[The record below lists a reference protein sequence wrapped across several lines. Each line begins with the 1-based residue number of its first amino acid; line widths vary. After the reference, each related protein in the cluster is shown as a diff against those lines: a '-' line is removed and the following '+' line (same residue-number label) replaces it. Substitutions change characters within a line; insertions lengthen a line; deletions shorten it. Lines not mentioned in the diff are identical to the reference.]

1 MSNPIP
7 VTVVTTVSG
16 ATLLIL
22 NGYSFT
28 NPAPMAGGERWFCS
42 GRIRWKCNVC
52 LCVNDDYELRV
63 EGDVNVD
70 RVGETHRYSV
80 CDHGVVIGNISSY
93 AQSDRT
99 TSMVE
104 PDTVEALAI
113 EAVTIETVEQPVE
126 SLEGV
131 GLVDADTQVS
141 QEFEEKYD
149 IETKEEAIVEGVDGV
164 SNNVALL
171 VESRRGK
178 TVLQYNGHRYRQAYK
193 SKSGTR
199 WNCSVNKHCTAFLFI
214 NDQDEILMSYEE
226 HDHQRPTRFEN
237 VDADQSDTA
246 VVITSRK
253 GKEMLLFRKF
263 TYRKQYDKGNRSRW
277 VCSTLK
283 NCRGCVFTDNNNYI
297 ISAFEEHCHN
307 PPKYYLKP
315 DHLIGALR
323 EPLIIET
330 D

>member
-1 MSNPIP
+1 MAAAKIKMACPILP
-7 VTVVTTVSG
+7 VTVVTLSSG
-16 ATLLIL
+16 KTLLIV
-22 NGYSFT
+22 NGYTFK
-28 NPAPMAGGERWFCS
+28 E
-42 GRIRWKCNVC
+42 
-52 LCVNDDYELRV
+52 E
-63 EGDVNVD
+63 
-70 RVGETHRYSV
+70 YSV
-80 CDHGVVIGNISSY
+80 AKERRIHTRWCCS
-93 AQSDRT
+93 
-99 TSMVE
+99 E
-104 PDTVEALAI
+104 PTNI
-113 EAVTIETVEQPVE
+113 EAVTVEELAIEGVAIEPVEGPVDSIEGVDEIETAEIEAPILNQE
-126 SLEGV
+126 LE
-131 GLVDADTQVS
+131 
-141 QEFEEKYD
+141 EEKYD
-149 IETKEEAIVEGVDGV
+149 SESKEEAIVEGVDGV

-237 VDADQSDTA
+237 VDTEQSDTA